1 MERQIGLIYRK
12 DKALSKAALGF
23 IEVTLQSCRKR
34 FGARAREGG
43 ELSAGGREAGRES
56 GKSMNNRV
64 TVKTSTIFIAKG
76 GRTQVYRSVSE
87 VPPKLR
93 KELEES
99 TNSFNSATILI
110 ADRRGREEIV
120 RALNGLPSSLRTRLA
135 SSLGSKQAPAETE
148 NALDASQFAT
158 RAMLF
163 LRRNWVEIL
172 LPGAVGVIVW
182 LAFNFH

>member
-1 MERQIGLIYRK
+1 
-12 DKALSKAALGF
+12 
-23 IEVTLQSCRKR
+23 
-34 FGARAREGG
+34 
-43 ELSAGGREAGRES
+43 
-56 GKSMNNRV
+56 MNRL

-76 GRTQVYRSVSE
+76 GGKTQVFRSVNEIPSS
-87 VPPKLR
+87 LR

-135 SSLGSKQAPAETE
+135 SSLAPKKNTAEPTPE
-148 NALDASQFAT
+148 RPTWD
-158 RAMLF
+158 RF

-172 LPGAVGVIVW
+172 LPGAVGLIVW
-182 LAFNFH
+182 LAFNYR